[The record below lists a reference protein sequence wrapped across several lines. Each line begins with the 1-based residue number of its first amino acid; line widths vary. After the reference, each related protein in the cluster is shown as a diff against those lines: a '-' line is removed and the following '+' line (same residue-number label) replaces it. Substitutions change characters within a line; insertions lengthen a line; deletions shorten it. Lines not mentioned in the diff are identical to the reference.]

1 MCFWVVLGNFMCFLL
16 ILGNFMCF
24 WLILGNFMCFWL
36 ILVDFMCYWL
46 ILGNFMCFLLIL
58 GNFMCFLLILGN
70 FMCFWLILGNFMCF
84 LGIMSDLLLVNGDA
98 RQLVANPHYTILFLS
113 FVYRTHW
120 LGIVL
125 FFYSTLLLCQPS
137 ISKTFLF
144 GKSEFIAHCE
154 SLQLLKTLLSR
165 LSSSVSFQLY
175 SYAMRSTED
184 IISGKYLQTKCC
196 QSRR

>member
-1 MCFWVVLGNFMCFLL
+1 M
-16 ILGNFMCF
+16 
-24 WLILGNFMCFWL
+24 
-36 ILVDFMCYWL
+36 
-46 ILGNFMCFLLIL
+46 
-58 GNFMCFLLILGN
+58 
-70 FMCFWLILGNFMCF
+70 
-84 LGIMSDLLLVNGDA
+84 
-98 RQLVANPHYTILFLS
+98 LFLS

-196 QSRR
+196 QSRRWLRISSRFFQLKIKFEYLAKNLEIHLCLTVSNFQICNGSKNADEEFFKCNCAEILLSSGVFLKLIRPVTLEKLEYERWNNEQFCFFGFFVPSWIKYEDFFRFFFDK